1 MSFTFSLFL
10 FLTDDEDGPE
20 RLSGCQVSAEGAS
33 EIPSATVMYM
43 RVLAVYGKRF
53 GFKYWKMSDA
63 CIQER

>member
-1 MSFTFSLFL
+1 MLYACIIA
-10 FLTDDEDGPE
+10 DNEDGGTE
-20 RLSGCQVSAEGAS
+20 RLSVGSCLSK
-33 EIPSATVMYM
+33 IPSATVMYM